1 MIASPLAMVH
11 TCAVAKT
18 IATWFSSQTSNRRT
32 TATRR
37 YFYVHTLLRTLYGRA
52 IAGRAHAL
60 PGSVLTGL
68 LTLLSARPPHL
79 AVDGGLPIQIG
90 GRHG

>member
-11 TCAVAKT
+11 TCAVANT
-18 IATWFSSQTSNRRT
+18 NATGFGDLKSHRRT

-37 YFYVHTLLRTLYGRA
+37 YFYVHTLLRTLFGRA
-52 IAGRAHAL
+52 IAGIPSGM
-60 PGSVLTGL
+60 PGSFVSGSP
-68 LTLLSARPPHL
+68 TLLSARPPHL
-79 AVDGGLPIQIG
+79 AMSGGPTSQG

>member
-11 TCAVAKT
+11 TRAVAKT
-18 IATWFSSQTSNRRT
+18 IATWFSSQKSHRRT

-37 YFYVHTLLRTLYGRA
+37 YFYVHSSLRTLYGRA
-52 IAGRAHAL
+52 IAGRAYAL
-60 PGSVLTGL
+60 PGSFVSGL
-68 LTLLSARPPHL
+68 LTLHSARPPHL
-79 AVDGGLPIQIG
+79 AVDGGPTSQG